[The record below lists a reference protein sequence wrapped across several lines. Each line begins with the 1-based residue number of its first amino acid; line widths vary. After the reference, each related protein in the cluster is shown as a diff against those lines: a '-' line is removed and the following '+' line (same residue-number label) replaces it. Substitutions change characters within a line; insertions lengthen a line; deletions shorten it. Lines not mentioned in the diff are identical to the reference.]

1 MQITLPAKLEWWWN
15 SNWNAADYQTAVDAS
30 YAIYNATLWL
40 FHKQNAFTWDWKERA
55 SQWFFGLLNIPSRY
69 WQWYSWNVIKSRW
82 LVTQYGDL
90 KANVY
95 TYKFNNTIN
104 SLNGQIYWSVRRSN
118 GYSYVT
124 YWDTNW
130 AEYIDSNQNIN
141 TIPDPSWNHVRWNRW
156 VKVATGTKHYLVG
169 AEVST
174 AGTVASN
181 IIAFECNENW
191 AIINTTRIV
200 IYTSFLYSFYS
211 WTRWWVVTADVPIC
225 AVWNTIYTWTVC
237 VVRHTNNTSYSPA
250 SQSINCCKKFV
261 IADDWT
267 ATMTELWWELTIHN
281 WDNGWSNTNAWT
293 RSFAYDTCFYNWIAY
308 FVWHFAHSN
317 YSWGSVYWYI
327 DTTNDSCSVTGTD
340 ANWYYCLWLNS
351 GNIIAVNSSNSGY
364 NIITWNG
371 SSATAR
377 NNMWWFWSNTS
388 SPSIYYTPVTD
399 YSSDWTNLEN
409 TVLPCPK
416 NNWNK
421 QNHCL
426 FMNWKTY
433 YSAGFRAP
441 SKMSLKIN
449 WATVPFTY
457 DKKNRRI
464 SSTPNI
470 SLASWTRDIDIEF
483 EYNWTAQDRTTFMF
497 WYNTSTTYWSASLWD
512 ELTWDSSYGRI
523 FWANPTYL
531 NLELS

>member
-69 WQWYSWNVIKSRW
+69 WQWYSWNAIKSRW

-237 VVRHTNNTSYSPA
+237 VVRHTNNTSYSPDWQYTYSELKAIYGADELNKIWQYKQQLLQQWYTPSKVITDPEKLFAFETKLKKEFDNANEWNQASVTQINKMNQALAKIDKNQSWSKLYNNAA
-250 SQSINCCKKFV
+250 SQ
-261 IADDWT
+261 
-267 ATMTELWWELTIHN
+267 TIIMAFN
-281 WDNGWSNTNAWT
+281 KLLDPN
-293 RSFAYDTCFYNWIAY
+293 
-308 FVWHFAHSN
+308 
-317 YSWGSVYWYI
+317 SVVRESEYARTPEWVSLI
-327 DTTNDSCSVTGTD
+327 HRIEWKLEQI
-340 ANWYYCLWLNS
+340 ANWWAWLTYADLKAIVDMANEFGEWYKKNLIESAQMYKWYADMYWLTLENILPISIIKQLDATNKNS
-351 GNIIAVNSSNSGY
+351 NFKYDWWNPFGSTTT
-364 NIITWNG
+364 TWN
-371 SSATAR
+371 
-377 NNMWWFWSNTS
+377 
-388 SPSIYYTPVTD
+388 
-399 YSSDWTNLEN
+399 
-409 TVLPCPK
+409 
-416 NNWNK
+416 
-421 QNHCL
+421 
-426 FMNWKTY
+426 
-433 YSAGFRAP
+433 
-441 SKMSLKIN
+441 
-449 WATVPFTY
+449 
-457 DKKNRRI
+457 
-464 SSTPNI
+464 
-470 SLASWTRDIDIEF
+470 
-483 EYNWTAQDRTTFMF
+483 RTF
-497 WYNTSTTYWSASLWD
+497 
-512 ELTWDSSYGRI
+512 
-523 FWANPTYL
+523 
-531 NLELS
+531 